1 MESEATKYSP
11 TQLSVMAFIERVI
24 SHHEKKLDLEKKE
37 QAIEALTG
45 TPGMLINQTRLRAK
59 LIILA
64 DQIPKEVMANKTER
78 FIAFSIIPKDV
89 KSFITKIFSSP

>member
-1 MESEATKYSP
+1 MKSEATKYSP
-11 TQLSVMAFIERVI
+11 TQLSVMASIERVI

-45 TPGMLINQTRLRAK
+45 IPGMLINQTKLRAQ

-64 DQIPKEVMANKTER
+64 DKIPKEVMANET
-78 FIAFSIIPKDV
+78 
-89 KSFITKIFSSP
+89 